1 MKTQNLNTGKY
12 SSKISKKASTIE
24 AKAKSRKIRRLI
36 FLGITLL
43 VCLGG
48 IFMGISGRSKS
59 IETQYQE
66 YIEAPNQSALNNE
79 LLSYKDVSKQ
89 FEMSFLGNQS
99 WQSLMGG
106 FFYDGTECI
115 IYPDEAGKEMILRL
129 GDKEVTLCEGLAS
142 DINVKDGSVY
152 YRKLNSRS
160 ISSFAISTGKTSEM
174 PIKNVGQFVI
184 CGDKLYYIDLATSSL
199 VAFDMTTSET
209 EEVVRSAVSSFVV
222 AGNNII
228 FLGSDHILY
237 EMNLGD
243 HSQTTVGKNI
253 TEFAYN
259 GKLWMQN
266 NEKVYSKSLDKKA
279 IKEYPFDIQCNRLLG
294 ITETQMFVES
304 EDGIYMYDLESGV
317 KQKISEGVFVGGSSE
332 RMLIYD
338 TSERIYYVKV
348 LTSIPSQ

>member
-24 AKAKSRKIRRLI
+24 VKAKSRKIRRSI

-43 VCLGG
+43 VFLGG

-66 YIEAPNQSALNNE
+66 YINAPNQSALNNE
-79 LLSYKDVSKQ
+79 LLSYKDVTKQ
-89 FEMSFLGNQS
+89 FETSFLGNKS

-106 FFYDGTECI
+106 FFYDGTEYI
-115 IYPDEAGKEMILRL
+115 ISPDDAGKKMILRS

-199 VAFDMTTSET
+199 VAFNMTTSET

-237 EMNLGD
+237 EINLSD
-243 HSQTTVGKNI
+243 HTQTTVGKNI
-253 TEFAYN
+253 AEFV
-259 GKLWMQN
+259 Q
-266 NEKVYSKSLDKKA
+266 KS
-279 IKEYPFDIQCNRLLG
+279 I
-294 ITETQMFVES
+294 
-304 EDGIYMYDLESGV
+304 
-317 KQKISEGVFVGGSSE
+317 
-332 RMLIYD
+332 
-338 TSERIYYVKV
+338 
-348 LTSIPSQ
+348 

>member
-1 MKTQNLNTGKY
+1 MKTRNLNTGKY

-24 AKAKSRKIRRLI
+24 AKAKPRKIRRLV
-36 FLGITLL
+36 FLGVTLL
-43 VCLGG
+43 ACLGG
-48 IFMGISGRSKS
+48 IFIGVSSRSKS
-59 IETQYQE
+59 IEAQYQE

-89 FEMSFLGNQS
+89 FETSFLGNQS
-99 WQSLMGG
+99 CQSLMGG
-106 FFYDGTECI
+106 FFYDGTDCA
-115 IYPDEAGKEMILRL
+115 IYPDESGKKMILRS

-174 PIKNVGQFVI
+174 PIKNVGQFII
-184 CGDKLYYIDLATSSL
+184 CGDKLYYIDLTTSSL
-199 VAFDMTTSET
+199 LSFDMVTSET
-209 EEVVRSAVSSFVV
+209 AEVVRSAVSSFVV

-237 EMNLGD
+237 EINLSD
-243 HSQTTVGKNI
+243 HTQTTVGKNI
-253 TEFAYN
+253 AEFAYN

-279 IKEYPFDIQCNRLLG
+279 IKDCSFDIQCNRLLG

-304 EDGIYMYDLESGV
+304 EDGIYACNIDTNTSR
-317 KQKISEGVFVGGSSE
+317 KIAEGTFVGASDE
-332 RMLIYD
+332 KLLIYNSSD
-338 TSERIYYVKV
+338 GSYQIIRIN
-348 LTSIPSQ
+348 